1 MYLSPSAYPLGRLG
15 HCDAITGTKAAWGHS
30 EPASGQAVTQ
40 LSLEGR
46 RELRRQRLYYG
57 GRSRRYK
64 EPSCHGRHG

>member
-40 LSLEGR
+40 LSPEGR
-46 RELRRQRLYYG
+46 RELKDLDCTRDGDAGTKRM
-57 GRSRRYK
+57 
-64 EPSCHGRHG
+64 EE